1 MTSTLNC
8 ESIRSVL
15 IKQKIVG
22 MDCTYAVAC
31 KGDADNL
38 SCCTQF
44 DPHGNGEKLWKDL
57 FDHGM
62 LTEASLDE
70 KLKGMSCV

>member
-1 MTSTLNC
+1 
-8 ESIRSVL
+8 
-15 IKQKIVG
+15 

-62 LTEASLDE
+62 LTEASLDD